1 MDSNLYPER
10 HILSIDL
17 KSFFASCECV
27 MRGLDPFKV
36 PLVVANPN
44 QGDGAITLA
53 VTPFLKKQGVKSR
66 GRLYEIPKNI
76 KYHIVPPRM
85 SSYIKYSEKVVEVYL
100 NYVAKEDLHVYSID
114 ECFLDVTDYLKLY
127 KKTDYEL
134 AEEILSEITKQ
145 TGLTATC
152 GIGPNILLAK
162 VAMDTEAKL
171 YKNGIAKWTYDDV
184 QNKLWKLTPLSK
196 MWGIGPRMELKF
208 NKLGI
213 NTIGD
218 LARYDKNKLKSK
230 FGVMGLELWEHAN
243 GIDLSRISDLV
254 NSKPMDKSYS
264 NSQIL
269 FKDYNGDN
277 VKIIISETVDVVCKR
292 LRASNK
298 QASVIGLAIGYS
310 KSVGGGFYHV
320 MKLDAPTDDSNVILD
335 CCLLLFDKYYQNMPI
350 RKVGVSTG
358 KVTDKDSI
366 QLNIFENFDEV
377 EKKISKDKTI
387 DEITS
392 RFGKNSLLKASS
404 LLNDST
410 IRDRNKKIGGHHE

>member
-1 MDSNLYPER
+1 MNSNLYPER

-277 VKIIISETVDVVCKR
+277 VKIIIRETVDVVCKR

-298 QASVIGLAIGYS
+298 QASVVGLAIGYS